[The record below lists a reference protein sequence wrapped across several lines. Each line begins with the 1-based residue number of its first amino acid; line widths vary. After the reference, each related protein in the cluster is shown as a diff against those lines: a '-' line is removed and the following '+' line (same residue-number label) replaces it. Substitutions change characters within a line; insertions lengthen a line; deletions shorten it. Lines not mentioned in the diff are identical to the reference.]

1 MKVKIIK
8 FDNYDKAPLR
18 AHYNDAGA
26 DVYSTEDI
34 IIGPHITVKIPLGF
48 GLELPD
54 GFMACIFPRSS
65 CTSTGLV
72 AHIPPIDSGYRG
84 QIHAILTNT
93 TERNIRVGVNDKVG
107 QIVVIPIILC
117 EFVEELGNERG
128 TGAFGSTNKIK

>member
-18 AHYNDAGA
+18 VHYNDAGA
-26 DVYSTEDI
+26 DVYSTYEMMVA
-34 IIGPHITVKIPLGF
+34 PHTTVKIPLGF

-65 CTSTGLV
+65 CASKGLV
-72 AHIPPIDSGYRG
+72 AQLPPIDSGYRG

-93 TERNIRVGVNDKVG
+93 TDESIYINIDDKVG
-107 QIVVIPIILC
+107 QIVVMPIILC